1 MHASPAANRVG
12 LGRNTNR
19 LNENISGSGYQ
30 MHHGDHDNNQN
41 A

>member
-19 LNENISGSGYQ
+19 LNENYTAGTFQNHPSEL
-30 MHHGDHDNNQN
+30 DNI
-41 A
+41 